1 MRTKFIHAAYAAGA
15 AALLAAASGAVA
27 QAQTPAEQQQQ
38 TQQPTQQQSPSP
50 ERTSVQQ
57 QVPVAAISC
66 SRIGPPPQPVTPSTE
81 VLDSIEGA
89 YRLSNGQKIELASLD
104 ERVVA
109 DFGRWHQVPLV
120 AVGPDRFESRDGLV
134 RLRYEADDRVERIIV
149 SYPADRRGR
158 YVDVC

>member
-1 MRTKFIHAAYAAGA
+1 MRTTFINTAYAAGVV
-15 AALLAAASGAVA
+15 ALLAASSGAAA
-27 QAQTPAEQQQQ
+27 QAQTSQQAQQ
-38 TQQPTQQQSPSP
+38 ATQQPSTSP
-50 ERTSVQQ
+50 ESMAGQQ

-66 SRIGPPPQPVTPSTE
+66 IRIGPPPQPVTPSAE
-81 VLDSIEGA
+81 VLGSIEGA
-89 YRLSNGQKIELASLD
+89 YRLSNGQRLELASLD
-104 ERVVA
+104 QRVVA

-134 RLRYEADDRVERIIV
+134 RLRYEADERVERIIV